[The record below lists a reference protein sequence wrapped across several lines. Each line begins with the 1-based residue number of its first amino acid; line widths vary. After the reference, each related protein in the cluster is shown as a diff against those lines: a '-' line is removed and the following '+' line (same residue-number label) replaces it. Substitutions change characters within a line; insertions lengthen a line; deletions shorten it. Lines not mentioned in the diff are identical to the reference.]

1 MAAITILLFVQ
12 ILSNGFAQ
20 LPTVVDDEILEEDVE
35 IPSLTSARNNT
46 SCGSNSSLTDLWA
59 STDSST
65 WGTWTNAVYGY
76 YDVNCT
82 VIGNNYTLEATISNS
97 AGGWSSYSFWN
108 WSETNN
114 HEYMSEAW
122 SNLTAGTY
130 CVNATLWDVTSGTS
144 TYVDSD
150 YPCFTLTNSSGSGG
164 NNTGGN
170 NSSSMEQI
178 NLLYIAPWGM
188 NYTTNDNL
196 YFYWLAEDLVTNISY
211 NATFDVYA
219 YNVTTN
225 TTYVIWDDYTIF
237 DSNSTNWNPAWNGS
251 GPSFDSH
258 WQIPNGTLPTG
269 CYYASINLYDNDD
282 GMHFDNDGFDL
293 DIGMNCSNAGGNN
306 TGGNNTGG
314 NNTGNSTDDCGTLDN
329 LTDLMVWSD
338 STMYFEGDVVGVEF
352 ITNCTVLNKT
362 YTLDYTLYD
371 SNNNSVADNS
381 ANPWTWVANNVY
393 EVHSANFTLS
403 ADTYCLWVHLED
415 AFAAQTVETETH
427 CFDVNESGNSSGNNT
442 AGNNQ
447 TNPIM
452 PVNCSQIN
460 WDVGPS
466 NVTIDDCWNQTN
478 SFWFF
483 FNQSGVSVW
492 IDPVVAVG
500 YDYVVYSGPSIV
512 SVEIPVG
519 YGDDVFDLYVFWNN
533 GWHDSGFDIYGGV
546 PYTFST
552 PVERMSIRGIEAS
565 EMLDPNDPTAF
576 VSALTF
582 QTSGTVLMTMTPVTE
597 NYTVLTCGNDPSMTD
612 LMIWTDAQSY
622 PQGTTVYSD
631 YYVNCSVNTKDYEL
645 HVFAYSTS
653 GGTWSDYAV
662 WNWTETDSYEMMDD
676 SWSNLA
682 QDTYCVNATLY
693 MVSGGAYQF
702 VDFEV
707 TCFTVTGN
715 SSGGGGSTP
724 LDPCGL
730 NSSYTQVWSWMDAS
744 TYANGDDQ
752 DATFYVNCT
761 RTGADYTLEYY
772 VFEVGS
778 TNYVLSGMYTWV
790 ANSININFYD
800 TFTGLGPGDYCVLAN
815 LYEANVFLTD
825 NGGTTCFTI
834 TGTAVNSPPTISYTL
849 QIPVAYSGDALDCYA
864 QGATYSDPDNDPDQ
878 SIFTWNVNNVQ
889 ITTGILNNILPAG
902 SFVVGDIVH
911 CEAIAHDGMAQGNTM
926 NRYYFVQ
933 PPNNTAPSVSNVLI
947 TPPSP
952 VATDTLTCSYTYS
965 DPDMDP
971 DASLIQWS
979 INGVAIAGATTDTLS
994 SGYATADFVTCAVTA
1009 FDGTVSGNT
1018 GTMSILIMSSASS
1031 GGGGLPSVGVIGTIA
1046 AIAIGFI
1053 FTTRRE
1059 DEE

>member
-1 MAAITILLFVQ
+1 MQKMSIATIAILLFVQ

-20 LPTVVDDEILEEDVE
+20 IPAGNNDETLDSNVE
-35 IPSLTSARNNT
+35 TPSLTSARNNT
-46 SCGSNSSLTDLWA
+46 TCGSDPSLTDLWA

-82 VIGNNYTLEATISNS
+82 VIGNNYTLEATINAN

-122 SNLTAGTY
+122 ANLSAGTY
-130 CVNATLWDVTSGTS
+130 CVNVTLWDVTTGTS

-170 NSSSMEQI
+170 N
-178 NLLYIAPWGM
+178 
-188 NYTTNDNL
+188 T
-196 YFYWLAEDLVTNISY
+196 
-211 NATFDVYA
+211 
-219 YNVTTN
+219 
-225 TTYVIWDDYTIF
+225 
-237 DSNSTNWNPAWNGS
+237 
-251 GPSFDSH
+251 
-258 WQIPNGTLPTG
+258 
-269 CYYASINLYDNDD
+269 
-282 GMHFDNDGFDL
+282 
-293 DIGMNCSNAGGNN
+293 GGNN

-314 NNTGNSTDDCGTLDN
+314 NNTGGNNTGGNNTGCGYDLNYSSINASSYYYAYDLGQNFSGYYDVYCGLLNTGMLVSWYIEDLDNNNQTVDFGFVPLNANQYSTSVIINSTDVANESAGNYSFEAQLHWWNGTAWNFVD
-329 LTDLMVWSD
+329 SD
-338 STMYFEGDVVGVEF
+338 IYYF
-352 ITNCTVLNKT
+352 IIYN
-362 YTLDYTLYD
+362 
-371 SNNNSVADNS
+371 SNNNN
-381 ANPWTWVANNVY
+381 TGGNN
-393 EVHSANFTLS
+393 TG
-403 ADTYCLWVHLED
+403 
-415 AFAAQTVETETH
+415 
-427 CFDVNESGNSSGNNT
+427 GNNTGGNNTGGNNTGGNNT
-442 AGNNQ
+442 AGNNTGGNNQ
-447 TNPIM
+447 TNPLM
-452 PVNCSQIN
+452 PVINCSQIAWN
-460 WDVGPS
+460 AS
-466 NVTIDDCWNQTN
+466 MNVTINDCLNQTN

-483 FNQSGVSVW
+483 FNQSGAVVW
-492 IDPVVAVG
+492 IDPIVAVG
-500 YDYVVYSGPSIV
+500 YDYIVYSGPSIV
-512 SVEIPVG
+512 SVEIPLG

-546 PYTFST
+546 TYTFST

-653 GGTWSDYAV
+653 GSSWSDYAV

-682 QDTYCVNATLY
+682 QGTYCVNATLY

-715 SSGGGGSTP
+715 NNGGGGGSTP
-724 LDPCGL
+724 VDPCGL
-730 NSSYTQVWSWMDAS
+730 NSSYTDVWSWMDAS

-778 TNYVLSGMYTWV
+778 TNYVLSGMFTWI
-790 ANSININFYD
+790 ATSTNINFYD

-889 ITTGILNNILPAG
+889 ITTGILNNIIPAG

-933 PPNNTAPSVSNVLI
+933 PPNNTAPSVSNVVI
-947 TPPSP
+947 SP
-952 VATDTLTCSYTYS
+952 TSPTETDTLTCSYIYN

-971 DASLIQWS
+971 DASTIQWS
-979 INGVAIAGATTDTLS
+979 VNGVAIAGATTDTLS

-1031 GGGGLPSVGVIGTIA
+1031 GGGGLPSIGVVGTIA
-1046 AIAIGFI
+1046 AISAGFI
-1053 FTTRRE
+1053 FAIRRE
-1059 DEE
+1059 DDE

>member
-1 MAAITILLFVQ
+1 MQKMSIATIAILLFVQ

-20 LPTVVDDEILEEDVE
+20 IPAGNNDETLDSNVE
-35 IPSLTSARNNT
+35 TPSLTSARNNT
-46 SCGSNSSLTDLWA
+46 TCGSDPSLTDLWA

-82 VIGNNYTLEATISNS
+82 VIGNNYTLEATINAN

-122 SNLTAGTY
+122 ANLSAGTY
-130 CVNATLWDVTSGTS
+130 CVNVTLWDVTTGTS

-170 NSSSMEQI
+170 N
-178 NLLYIAPWGM
+178 
-188 NYTTNDNL
+188 T
-196 YFYWLAEDLVTNISY
+196 
-211 NATFDVYA
+211 
-219 YNVTTN
+219 
-225 TTYVIWDDYTIF
+225 
-237 DSNSTNWNPAWNGS
+237 
-251 GPSFDSH
+251 
-258 WQIPNGTLPTG
+258 
-269 CYYASINLYDNDD
+269 
-282 GMHFDNDGFDL
+282 
-293 DIGMNCSNAGGNN
+293 GGNN

-314 NNTGNSTDDCGTLDN
+314 NNTGGNNTGGNNTGCGYDLNYSSINASSYYYAYDLGQNFSGYYDVYCGLLNTGMLVSWYIEDLDNNNQTVDFGFVPLNANQYSTSVIINSTDVANESAGNYSFEAQLHWWNGTAWNFVD
-329 LTDLMVWSD
+329 SD
-338 STMYFEGDVVGVEF
+338 IYYF
-352 ITNCTVLNKT
+352 IIYN
-362 YTLDYTLYD
+362 
-371 SNNNSVADNS
+371 SNNNN
-381 ANPWTWVANNVY
+381 TGGNN
-393 EVHSANFTLS
+393 TG
-403 ADTYCLWVHLED
+403 
-415 AFAAQTVETETH
+415 
-427 CFDVNESGNSSGNNT
+427 GNNTGGNNTGGNNTGGNNT
-442 AGNNQ
+442 AGNNTGGNNQ
-447 TNPIM
+447 TNPLM
-452 PVNCSQIN
+452 PVNCSQIAWN
-460 WDVGPS
+460 AS
-466 NVTIDDCWNQTN
+466 MNVTINDCLNQTN

-483 FNQSGVSVW
+483 FNQSGAVVW
-492 IDPVVAVG
+492 IDPIVAVG
-500 YDYVVYSGPSIV
+500 YDYIVYSGPSIV
-512 SVEIPVG
+512 SVEIPLG

-546 PYTFST
+546 TYTFST

-653 GGTWSDYAV
+653 GSSWSDYAV

-682 QDTYCVNATLY
+682 QGTYCVNATLY

-715 SSGGGGSTP
+715 NNGGGGGSTP
-724 LDPCGL
+724 VDPCGL
-730 NSSYTQVWSWMDAS
+730 NSSYTDVWSWMDAS

-778 TNYVLSGMYTWV
+778 TNYVLSGMFTWI
-790 ANSININFYD
+790 ATSTNINFYD

-933 PPNNTAPSVSNVLI
+933 PPNNTAPSVSNVVI
-947 TPPSP
+947 SP
-952 VATDTLTCSYTYS
+952 TSPTETDTLTCSYIYN

-971 DASLIQWS
+971 DASTIQWS
-979 INGVAIAGATTDTLS
+979 VNGVAIAGATTDTLS

-1031 GGGGLPSVGVIGTIA
+1031 GGGGLPSIGVVGTIA
-1046 AIAIGFI
+1046 AISAGFI
-1053 FTTRRE
+1053 FAIRRE
-1059 DEE
+1059 DDE

>member
-1 MAAITILLFVQ
+1 MQKMSIATIAILLFVQ

-20 LPTVVDDEILEEDVE
+20 IPAGNNDETLDSNVE
-35 IPSLTSARNNT
+35 TPSLTSARNNT
-46 SCGSNSSLTDLWA
+46 TCGSDPSLTDLWA

-82 VIGNNYTLEATISNS
+82 VIGNNYTLEATINAN

-122 SNLTAGTY
+122 ANLSAGTY
-130 CVNATLWDVTSGTS
+130 CVNVTLWDVTTGTS

-170 NSSSMEQI
+170 NTGGNNTGGNNTGCGYDLNYSSI
-178 NLLYIAPWGM
+178 NASSYYYAYDLGQNFSGYYDVYCGLLNTGMLVSWYI
-188 NYTTNDNL
+188 
-196 YFYWLAEDLVTNISY
+196 EDLDNNNQTVDFGFVPL
-211 NATFDVYA
+211 NANQYSTS
-219 YNVTTN
+219 
-225 TTYVIWDDYTIF
+225 VII
-237 DSNSTNWNPAWNGS
+237 NSTDVANESAGNYSFEAQLHWWNGTAWN
-251 GPSFDSH
+251 FVDSD
-258 WQIPNGTLPTG
+258 I
-269 CYYASINLYDNDD
+269 YYFIIYN
-282 GMHFDNDGFDL
+282 
-293 DIGMNCSNAGGNN
+293 SNNNNTGGNN

-314 NNTGNSTDDCGTLDN
+314 NNTGG
-329 LTDLMVWSD
+329 
-338 STMYFEGDVVGVEF
+338 
-352 ITNCTVLNKT
+352 
-362 YTLDYTLYD
+362 
-371 SNNNSVADNS
+371 NN
-381 ANPWTWVANNVY
+381 T
-393 EVHSANFTLS
+393 
-403 ADTYCLWVHLED
+403 
-415 AFAAQTVETETH
+415 
-427 CFDVNESGNSSGNNT
+427 GGNNT
-442 AGNNQ
+442 AGNNTGGNNQ
-447 TNPIM
+447 TNPLM
-452 PVNCSQIN
+452 PVINCSQIMWN
-460 WDVGPS
+460 AS
-466 NVTIDDCWNQTN
+466 MNVTINDCLNQTN

-483 FNQSGVSVW
+483 FNQSGAVVW
-492 IDPVVAVG
+492 IDPIVAVG
-500 YDYVVYSGPSIV
+500 YDYIVYSGPSIV
-512 SVEIPVG
+512 SVEIPLG

-546 PYTFST
+546 TYTFST

-653 GGTWSDYAV
+653 GSSWSDYAV

-730 NSSYTQVWSWMDAS
+730 NSSYTDVWSWMDAS

-778 TNYVLSGMYTWV
+778 TNYVLSGMFTWI
-790 ANSININFYD
+790 ATSTNINFYD

-933 PPNNTAPSVSNVLI
+933 PPNNTAPSVSNVVI
-947 TPPSP
+947 SP
-952 VATDTLTCSYTYS
+952 TSPTETDTLTCSYIYN

-971 DASLIQWS
+971 DASTIQWS
-979 INGVAIAGATTDTLS
+979 VNGVAIAGATTDTLS

-1031 GGGGLPSVGVIGTIA
+1031 GGGGLPSIGVVGTIA
-1046 AIAIGFI
+1046 AISAGFI
-1053 FTTRRE
+1053 FAIRRE
-1059 DEE
+1059 DDE

>member
-1 MAAITILLFVQ
+1 MQKMSIATIAILLFVQ

-20 LPTVVDDEILEEDVE
+20 IPAGNNDETLDSNVE
-35 IPSLTSARNNT
+35 TPSLTSARNNT
-46 SCGSNSSLTDLWA
+46 TCGSDPSLTDLWA

-82 VIGNNYTLEATISNS
+82 VIGNNYTLEATINAN

-122 SNLTAGTY
+122 ANLSAGTY
-130 CVNATLWDVTSGTS
+130 CVNVTLWDVTTGTS

-170 NSSSMEQI
+170 N
-178 NLLYIAPWGM
+178 
-188 NYTTNDNL
+188 T
-196 YFYWLAEDLVTNISY
+196 
-211 NATFDVYA
+211 
-219 YNVTTN
+219 
-225 TTYVIWDDYTIF
+225 
-237 DSNSTNWNPAWNGS
+237 
-251 GPSFDSH
+251 
-258 WQIPNGTLPTG
+258 
-269 CYYASINLYDNDD
+269 
-282 GMHFDNDGFDL
+282 
-293 DIGMNCSNAGGNN
+293 GGNN

-314 NNTGNSTDDCGTLDN
+314 NNTGGNNTGGNNTGCGYDLNYSSINASSYYYAYDLGQNFSGYYDVYCGLLNTGMLVSWYIEDLDNNNQTVDFGFVPLNANQYSTSVIINSTDVANESAGNYSFEAQLHWWNGTAWNFVD
-329 LTDLMVWSD
+329 SD
-338 STMYFEGDVVGVEF
+338 IYYF
-352 ITNCTVLNKT
+352 IIYN
-362 YTLDYTLYD
+362 
-371 SNNNSVADNS
+371 SNNNN
-381 ANPWTWVANNVY
+381 TGGNN
-393 EVHSANFTLS
+393 TG
-403 ADTYCLWVHLED
+403 
-415 AFAAQTVETETH
+415 
-427 CFDVNESGNSSGNNT
+427 GNNTGGNNTGGNNTGGNNT
-442 AGNNQ
+442 AGNNTGGNNQ
-447 TNPIM
+447 TNPLM
-452 PVNCSQIN
+452 PVNCSQIAWN
-460 WDVGPS
+460 AS
-466 NVTIDDCWNQTN
+466 MNVTINDCLNQTN

-483 FNQSGVSVW
+483 FNQSGAVVW
-492 IDPVVAVG
+492 IDPIVAVG
-500 YDYVVYSGPSIV
+500 YDYIVYSGPSIV
-512 SVEIPVG
+512 SVEIPLG

-546 PYTFST
+546 TYTFST

-653 GGTWSDYAV
+653 GSSWSDYAV

-730 NSSYTQVWSWMDAS
+730 NSSYTDVWSWMDAS

-778 TNYVLSGMYTWV
+778 TNYVLSGMFTWI
-790 ANSININFYD
+790 ATSTNINFYD

-933 PPNNTAPSVSNVLI
+933 PPNNTAPSVSNVVI
-947 TPPSP
+947 SP
-952 VATDTLTCSYTYS
+952 TSPTETDTLTCSYIYN

-971 DASLIQWS
+971 DASTIQWS
-979 INGVAIAGATTDTLS
+979 VNGVAIAGATTDTLS

-1031 GGGGLPSVGVIGTIA
+1031 GGGGLPSIGVVGTIA
-1046 AIAIGFI
+1046 AISAGFI
-1053 FTTRRE
+1053 FAIRRE
-1059 DEE
+1059 DDE

>member
-1 MAAITILLFVQ
+1 MQKMSIATIAILLFVQ

-20 LPTVVDDEILEEDVE
+20 IPAGNNDETLDSNVE
-35 IPSLTSARNNT
+35 TPSLTSARNNT
-46 SCGSNSSLTDLWA
+46 TCGSDPSLTDLWA

-82 VIGNNYTLEATISNS
+82 VIGNNYTLEATINAN

-122 SNLTAGTY
+122 ANLSAGTY
-130 CVNATLWDVTSGTS
+130 CVNVTLWDVTTGTS

-170 NSSSMEQI
+170 N
-178 NLLYIAPWGM
+178 
-188 NYTTNDNL
+188 T
-196 YFYWLAEDLVTNISY
+196 
-211 NATFDVYA
+211 
-219 YNVTTN
+219 
-225 TTYVIWDDYTIF
+225 
-237 DSNSTNWNPAWNGS
+237 
-251 GPSFDSH
+251 
-258 WQIPNGTLPTG
+258 
-269 CYYASINLYDNDD
+269 
-282 GMHFDNDGFDL
+282 
-293 DIGMNCSNAGGNN
+293 GGNN

-314 NNTGNSTDDCGTLDN
+314 NNTGGNNTGGNNTGCGYDLNYSSINASSYYYAYDLGQNFSGYYDVYCGLLNTGMLVSWYIEDLDNNNQTVDFGFVPLNANQYSTSVIINSTDVANESAGNYSFEAQLHWWNGTAWNFVD
-329 LTDLMVWSD
+329 SD
-338 STMYFEGDVVGVEF
+338 IYYF
-352 ITNCTVLNKT
+352 IIYN
-362 YTLDYTLYD
+362 
-371 SNNNSVADNS
+371 SNNNN
-381 ANPWTWVANNVY
+381 TGGNN
-393 EVHSANFTLS
+393 TG
-403 ADTYCLWVHLED
+403 
-415 AFAAQTVETETH
+415 
-427 CFDVNESGNSSGNNT
+427 GNNTGGNNTGGNNTGGNNT
-442 AGNNQ
+442 AGNNTGGNNQ
-447 TNPIM
+447 TNPLM
-452 PVNCSQIN
+452 PVNCSQIAWN
-460 WDVGPS
+460 AS
-466 NVTIDDCWNQTN
+466 MNVTINDCWNQTD

-483 FNQSGVSVW
+483 FNQSGAVVW
-492 IDPVVAVG
+492 IDPIVAVG
-500 YDYVVYSGPSIV
+500 YDYIVYSGPSIV
-512 SVEIPVG
+512 SVEIPLG

-546 PYTFST
+546 TYTFST

-682 QDTYCVNATLY
+682 QGTYCVNATLY

-715 SSGGGGSTP
+715 NNGGGGGSTP
-724 LDPCGL
+724 VDPCGL
-730 NSSYTQVWSWMDAS
+730 NSSYTDVWSWMDAS

-778 TNYVLSGMYTWV
+778 TNYVLSGMFTWI
-790 ANSININFYD
+790 ATSTNINFYD

-933 PPNNTAPSVSNVLI
+933 PPNNTAPSVSNVVI
-947 TPPSP
+947 SP
-952 VATDTLTCSYTYS
+952 TSPTETDTLTCSYIYN

-971 DASLIQWS
+971 DASTIQWS
-979 INGVAIAGATTDTLS
+979 VNGVAIAGATTDTLS

-1031 GGGGLPSVGVIGTIA
+1031 GGGGLPSIGVVGTIA
-1046 AIAIGFI
+1046 AISAGFI
-1053 FTTRRE
+1053 FAIRRE
-1059 DEE
+1059 DDE

>member
-1 MAAITILLFVQ
+1 MQKMSIATIAILLFVQ

-20 LPTVVDDEILEEDVE
+20 IPAGNNDETLDSNVE
-35 IPSLTSARNNT
+35 TPSLTSARNNT
-46 SCGSNSSLTDLWA
+46 TCGSDPSLTDLWA

-82 VIGNNYTLEATISNS
+82 VIGNNYTLEATINAN

-122 SNLTAGTY
+122 ANLSAGTY
-130 CVNATLWDVTSGTS
+130 CVNVTLWDVTTGTS

-170 NSSSMEQI
+170 N
-178 NLLYIAPWGM
+178 
-188 NYTTNDNL
+188 T
-196 YFYWLAEDLVTNISY
+196 
-211 NATFDVYA
+211 
-219 YNVTTN
+219 
-225 TTYVIWDDYTIF
+225 
-237 DSNSTNWNPAWNGS
+237 
-251 GPSFDSH
+251 
-258 WQIPNGTLPTG
+258 
-269 CYYASINLYDNDD
+269 
-282 GMHFDNDGFDL
+282 
-293 DIGMNCSNAGGNN
+293 GGNN

-314 NNTGNSTDDCGTLDN
+314 NNTGGNNTGGNNTGCGYDLNYSSINASSYYYAYDLGQNFSGYYDVYCGLLNTGMLVSWYIEDLDNNNQTVDFGFVPLNANQYSTSVIINSTDVANESAGNYSFEAQLHWWNGTAWNFVD
-329 LTDLMVWSD
+329 SD
-338 STMYFEGDVVGVEF
+338 IYYF
-352 ITNCTVLNKT
+352 IIYN
-362 YTLDYTLYD
+362 
-371 SNNNSVADNS
+371 SNNNN
-381 ANPWTWVANNVY
+381 TGGNN
-393 EVHSANFTLS
+393 TG
-403 ADTYCLWVHLED
+403 
-415 AFAAQTVETETH
+415 
-427 CFDVNESGNSSGNNT
+427 GNNTGGNNTGGNNTGGNNTAGNNT

-447 TNPIM
+447 TNPLM
-452 PVNCSQIN
+452 PVINCSQIMWN
-460 WDVGPS
+460 AS
-466 NVTIDDCWNQTN
+466 MNVTINDCLNQTN

-483 FNQSGVSVW
+483 FNQSGAVVW
-492 IDPVVAVG
+492 IDPIVAVG
-500 YDYVVYSGPSIV
+500 YDYIVYSGPSIV
-512 SVEIPVG
+512 SVEIPLG

-546 PYTFST
+546 TYTFST

-730 NSSYTQVWSWMDAS
+730 NSSYTDVWSWMDAS

-778 TNYVLSGMYTWV
+778 TNYVLSGMFTWI
-790 ANSININFYD
+790 ATSTNINFYD

-933 PPNNTAPSVSNVLI
+933 PPNNTAPSVSNVVI
-947 TPPSP
+947 SP
-952 VATDTLTCSYTYS
+952 TSPTETDTLTCSYIYN

-971 DASLIQWS
+971 DASTIQWS
-979 INGVAIAGATTDTLS
+979 VNGVAIAGATTDTLS

-1031 GGGGLPSVGVIGTIA
+1031 GGGGLPSIGVVGTIA
-1046 AIAIGFI
+1046 AISAGFI
-1053 FTTRRE
+1053 FAIRRE
-1059 DEE
+1059 DDE

>member
-1 MAAITILLFVQ
+1 MQKMSIATIAILLFVQ

-20 LPTVVDDEILEEDVE
+20 IPAGNNDETLDSNVE
-35 IPSLTSARNNT
+35 TPSLTSARNNT
-46 SCGSNSSLTDLWA
+46 TCGSDPSLTDLWA

-82 VIGNNYTLEATISNS
+82 VIGNNYTLEATINAN

-122 SNLTAGTY
+122 ANLSAGTY
-130 CVNATLWDVTSGTS
+130 CVNVTLWDVTTGTS

-170 NSSSMEQI
+170 NTGGNNTGGNNTGCGYDLNYSSI
-178 NLLYIAPWGM
+178 NASSYYYAYDLGQNFSGYYDVYCGLLNTGMLVSWYI
-188 NYTTNDNL
+188 
-196 YFYWLAEDLVTNISY
+196 EDLDNNNQTVDFGFVPL
-211 NATFDVYA
+211 NANQYSTS
-219 YNVTTN
+219 
-225 TTYVIWDDYTIF
+225 VII
-237 DSNSTNWNPAWNGS
+237 NSTDVANESAGNYSFEAQLHWWNGTAWNLV
-251 GPSFDSH
+251 DSD
-258 WQIPNGTLPTG
+258 I
-269 CYYASINLYDNDD
+269 YYFIIYN
-282 GMHFDNDGFDL
+282 
-293 DIGMNCSNAGGNN
+293 SNNNNTGGNN

-314 NNTGNSTDDCGTLDN
+314 NNTGG
-329 LTDLMVWSD
+329 
-338 STMYFEGDVVGVEF
+338 
-352 ITNCTVLNKT
+352 
-362 YTLDYTLYD
+362 
-371 SNNNSVADNS
+371 NN
-381 ANPWTWVANNVY
+381 TGGNNT
-393 EVHSANFTLS
+393 A
-403 ADTYCLWVHLED
+403 
-415 AFAAQTVETETH
+415 
-427 CFDVNESGNSSGNNT
+427 GNNT

-447 TNPIM
+447 TNPLM
-452 PVNCSQIN
+452 PVINCSQIMWN
-460 WDVGPS
+460 AS
-466 NVTIDDCWNQTN
+466 MNVTINDCLNQTN

-483 FNQSGVSVW
+483 FNQSGAVVW
-492 IDPVVAVG
+492 IDPIVAVG
-500 YDYVVYSGPSIV
+500 YDYIVYSGPSIV
-512 SVEIPVG
+512 SVEIPLG

-546 PYTFST
+546 TYTFST

-682 QDTYCVNATLY
+682 QGTYCVNATLY

-715 SSGGGGSTP
+715 NNGGGGGSTP
-724 LDPCGL
+724 VDPCGL
-730 NSSYTQVWSWMDAS
+730 NSSYTDVWSWMDAS

-778 TNYVLSGMYTWV
+778 TNYVLSGMFTWI
-790 ANSININFYD
+790 ATSTNINFYD

-889 ITTGILNNILPAG
+889 ITTGILNNIIPAG

-933 PPNNTAPSVSNVLI
+933 PPNNTAPSVSNVVI
-947 TPPSP
+947 SP
-952 VATDTLTCSYTYS
+952 TSPTETDTLTCSYIYN

-971 DASLIQWS
+971 DASTIQWS
-979 INGVAIAGATTDTLS
+979 VNGVAIAGATTDTLS

-1031 GGGGLPSVGVIGTIA
+1031 GGGGLPSIGVVGTIA
-1046 AIAIGFI
+1046 AISAGFI
-1053 FTTRRE
+1053 FAIRRE
-1059 DEE
+1059 DDE

>member
-1 MAAITILLFVQ
+1 MQKMSIATIAILLFVQ

-20 LPTVVDDEILEEDVE
+20 IPAGNNDETLDSNVE
-35 IPSLTSARNNT
+35 TPSLTSARNNT
-46 SCGSNSSLTDLWA
+46 TCGSDPSLTDLWA

-82 VIGNNYTLEATISNS
+82 VIGNNYTLEATINAN

-122 SNLTAGTY
+122 ANLSAGTY
-130 CVNATLWDVTSGTS
+130 CVNVTLWDVTTGTS

-170 NSSSMEQI
+170 NTGGNNTGGNNTGCGYDLNYSSI
-178 NLLYIAPWGM
+178 NASSYYYAYDLGQNFSGYYDVYCGLLNTGMLVSWYI
-188 NYTTNDNL
+188 
-196 YFYWLAEDLVTNISY
+196 EDLDNNNQTVDFGFVPL
-211 NATFDVYA
+211 NANQYSTS
-219 YNVTTN
+219 
-225 TTYVIWDDYTIF
+225 VII
-237 DSNSTNWNPAWNGS
+237 NSTDVANESAGNYSFEAQLHWWNGTAWN
-251 GPSFDSH
+251 FVDSD
-258 WQIPNGTLPTG
+258 I
-269 CYYASINLYDNDD
+269 YYFIIYN
-282 GMHFDNDGFDL
+282 
-293 DIGMNCSNAGGNN
+293 SNNNNTGGNN

-314 NNTGNSTDDCGTLDN
+314 NNTGG
-329 LTDLMVWSD
+329 
-338 STMYFEGDVVGVEF
+338 
-352 ITNCTVLNKT
+352 
-362 YTLDYTLYD
+362 
-371 SNNNSVADNS
+371 NN
-381 ANPWTWVANNVY
+381 TGGNN
-393 EVHSANFTLS
+393 T
-403 ADTYCLWVHLED
+403 
-415 AFAAQTVETETH
+415 
-427 CFDVNESGNSSGNNT
+427 GGNNT
-442 AGNNQ
+442 AGNNTGGNSQ

-452 PVNCSQIN
+452 PVNCSQIAWN
-460 WDVGPS
+460 AS
-466 NVTIDDCWNQTN
+466 MNVTINDCLNQTN

-483 FNQSGVSVW
+483 FNQSGAVVW
-492 IDPVVAVG
+492 IDPIVAVG
-500 YDYVVYSGPSIV
+500 YDYIVYSGPSIV
-512 SVEIPVG
+512 SVEIPLG

-546 PYTFST
+546 TYTFST

-715 SSGGGGSTP
+715 NNGGGGGSTP
-724 LDPCGL
+724 VDPCGL
-730 NSSYTQVWSWMDAS
+730 NSSYTDVWSWMDAS

-761 RTGADYTLEYY
+761 RTGADYTLEYN

-778 TNYVLSGMYTWV
+778 TNYVLSGMFTWI
-790 ANSININFYD
+790 ATSTNINFYD

-933 PPNNTAPSVSNVLI
+933 PPNNTAPSVSNVVI
-947 TPPSP
+947 SP
-952 VATDTLTCSYTYS
+952 TSPTETDTLTCTYIYN

-971 DASLIQWS
+971 DASTIQWS
-979 INGVAIAGATTDTLS
+979 VNGVAIAGATTDTLS

-1031 GGGGLPSVGVIGTIA
+1031 GGGGLPSIGVVGTIA
-1046 AIAIGFI
+1046 AISAGFI
-1053 FTTRRE
+1053 FAIRRE
-1059 DEE
+1059 DDE

>member
-1 MAAITILLFVQ
+1 MITILLFVQ

-20 LPTVVDDEILEEDVE
+20 IPNTNDEETFETSVE
-35 IPSLTSARNNT
+35 GPSLTSARNNT
-46 SCGSNSSLTDLWA
+46 TCGSDPALTDLWA

-170 NSSSMEQI
+170 N
-178 NLLYIAPWGM
+178 
-188 NYTTNDNL
+188 T
-196 YFYWLAEDLVTNISY
+196 
-211 NATFDVYA
+211 
-219 YNVTTN
+219 
-225 TTYVIWDDYTIF
+225 
-237 DSNSTNWNPAWNGS
+237 
-251 GPSFDSH
+251 
-258 WQIPNGTLPTG
+258 
-269 CYYASINLYDNDD
+269 
-282 GMHFDNDGFDL
+282 
-293 DIGMNCSNAGGNN
+293 GGNN

-314 NNTGNSTDDCGTLDN
+314 NNTGSNNNCGNYSN
-329 LTDLMVWSD
+329 LTDMMIWTDATTYTV
-338 STMYFEGDVVGVEF
+338 GDTVNMGYEV
-352 ITNCTVLNKT
+352 NCTILGNNYTIDSWIRNTTTVLYGGSPWFGWTAQWNPMQFSDNNANFGAGE
-362 YTLDYTLYD
+362 YCMNATLYEAGAFLD
-371 SNNNSVADNS
+371 FEETCFWVVNGSSGGNN
-381 ANPWTWVANNVY
+381 TGGNN
-393 EVHSANFTLS
+393 TG
-403 ADTYCLWVHLED
+403 
-415 AFAAQTVETETH
+415 
-427 CFDVNESGNSSGNNT
+427 GNNTGGNNTAGNNT

-452 PVNCSQIN
+452 PIVNCSNIAWN
-460 WDVGPS
+460 AS
-466 NVTIDDCWNQTN
+466 MNVTINDCLNQTN

-483 FNQSGVSVW
+483 FNQSGAGVW
-492 IDPVVAVG
+492 IDPIVAVG

-512 SVEIPVG
+512 SVEIPLG
-519 YGDDVFDLYVFWNN
+519 YGDDVFDLYFYGTN
-533 GWHDSGFDIYGGV
+533 GWYDSNIDIYGGV
-546 PYTFST
+546 AYIFST
-552 PVERMSIRGIEAS
+552 PVERMSVRGIEAS
-565 EMLDPNDPTAF
+565 EMLDPNDPNAF
-576 VSALTF
+576 VSGLTF
-582 QTSGTVLMTMTPVTE
+582 QSSGTVLMTMTPVTE
-597 NYTVLTCGNDPSMTD
+597 NYTMLTCGNDPSLTD

-622 PQGTTVYSD
+622 PQGTTVYPD

-653 GGTWSDYAV
+653 GGAWSDFAV
-662 WNWTETDSYEMMDD
+662 WNWTETDSYESMDD

-682 QDTYCVNATLY
+682 QGTYCVNATLY

-730 NSSYTQVWSWMDAS
+730 NSSYTVVWSWMDAS

-790 ANSININFYD
+790 ANSVNINFYD

-815 LYEANVFLTD
+815 LYESNVFLTD

-834 TGTAVNSPPTISYTL
+834 TGTAVNSPPSIAYTL
-849 QIPVAYSGDALDCYA
+849 QIPVAYSGDALDCYS
-864 QGATYSDPDNDPDQ
+864 QGAYYSDPDNDPDQ

-889 ITTGILNNILPAG
+889 ISTGILNNIIPAG

-933 PPNNTAPSVSNVLI
+933 PPNNTAPSVSNVII
-947 TPPSP
+947 TPASP
-952 VATDTLTCSYTYS
+952 IETDTLTCSYTYS

-979 INGVAIAGATTDTLS
+979 INGVAVSGATTDTLS
-994 SGYATADFVTCAVTA
+994 SGYATADFITCTVTA
-1009 FDGTVSGNT
+1009 FDGTVNGNT
-1018 GTMSILIMSSASS
+1018 GTMSILIMSSGSSS
-1031 GGGGLPSVGVIGTIA
+1031 GGGLPAIGVVGTIA

>member
-1 MAAITILLFVQ
+1 MQKMSIATIAILLFVQ

-20 LPTVVDDEILEEDVE
+20 IPAGNNDETLDSNVE
-35 IPSLTSARNNT
+35 TPSLTSARNNT
-46 SCGSNSSLTDLWA
+46 TCGSDPSLTDLWA

-82 VIGNNYTLEATISNS
+82 VIGNNYTLEATINAN

-122 SNLTAGTY
+122 ANLSAGTY
-130 CVNATLWDVTSGTS
+130 CVNVTLWDVTTGTS

-164 NNTGGN
+164 NN
-170 NSSSMEQI
+170 S
-178 NLLYIAPWGM
+178 
-188 NYTTNDNL
+188 
-196 YFYWLAEDLVTNISY
+196 
-211 NATFDVYA
+211 
-219 YNVTTN
+219 
-225 TTYVIWDDYTIF
+225 
-237 DSNSTNWNPAWNGS
+237 
-251 GPSFDSH
+251 
-258 WQIPNGTLPTG
+258 
-269 CYYASINLYDNDD
+269 
-282 GMHFDNDGFDL
+282 
-293 DIGMNCSNAGGNN
+293 GGNN

-314 NNTGNSTDDCGTLDN
+314 NNTGGNNTGGNNTGSNSNCGNYSN
-329 LTDLMVWSD
+329 LTDMMIWSD
-338 STMYFEGDVVGVEF
+338 ATTYTVGDTVYMGYDV
-352 ITNCTVLNKT
+352 NCTILGNNYTIDSWLRNATTVLYGGSPWFGWTAQWNPMQFT
-362 YTLDYTLYD
+362 DYNANFDAGEYCLNATLYE
-371 SNNNSVADNS
+371 AG
-381 ANPWTWVANNVY
+381 TFL
-393 EVHSANFTLS
+393 EFEETCFTIVDGS
-403 ADTYCLWVHLED
+403 
-415 AFAAQTVETETH
+415 
-427 CFDVNESGNSSGNNT
+427 SGNNTGGNNTGGNNT
-442 AGNNQ
+442 AGNNTGGNNQ
-447 TNPIM
+447 TNPLM
-452 PVNCSQIN
+452 PVNCSQIAWN
-460 WDVGPS
+460 AS
-466 NVTIDDCWNQTN
+466 MNVTINDCWNQTD

-483 FNQSGVSVW
+483 FNQSGNDIW

-500 YDYVVYSGPSIV
+500 YDYAVYNGPWIV
-512 SVEIPVG
+512 AIEIPLG
-519 YGDDVFDLYVFWNN
+519 YGDDVFDLYYYGTN
-533 GWHDSGFDIYGGV
+533 GWYDTNIDIYGGV
-546 PYTFST
+546 SYTFPT

-582 QTSGTVLMTMTPVTE
+582 QNSGTVLMTMTPVTE

-653 GGTWSDYAV
+653 GSSWSDYAV

-682 QDTYCVNATLY
+682 QGTYCVNATLY

-715 SSGGGGSTP
+715 NNGGGGGSTP
-724 LDPCGL
+724 VDPCGL
-730 NSSYTQVWSWMDAS
+730 NSSYTDVWSWMDAS

-778 TNYVLSGMYTWV
+778 TNYVLSGMFTWI
-790 ANSININFYD
+790 ATSTNINFYD

-933 PPNNTAPSVSNVLI
+933 PPNNTAPSVSNVVI
-947 TPPSP
+947 SP
-952 VATDTLTCSYTYS
+952 TSPTETDTLTCTYIYN

-971 DASLIQWS
+971 DASTIQWS
-979 INGVAIAGATTDTLS
+979 VNGVAIAGATTDTLS

-1031 GGGGLPSVGVIGTIA
+1031 GGGGLPSVGVVGTIA
-1046 AIAIGFI
+1046 AISAGFI
-1053 FTTRRE
+1053 FAIRRE
-1059 DEE
+1059 DDE

>member
-1 MAAITILLFVQ
+1 MQKMSMAAITILLFVQ

-314 NNTGNSTDDCGTLDN
+314 NNTGG
-329 LTDLMVWSD
+329 
-338 STMYFEGDVVGVEF
+338 
-352 ITNCTVLNKT
+352 
-362 YTLDYTLYD
+362 
-371 SNNNSVADNS
+371 NN
-381 ANPWTWVANNVY
+381 T
-393 EVHSANFTLS
+393 
-403 ADTYCLWVHLED
+403 
-415 AFAAQTVETETH
+415 
-427 CFDVNESGNSSGNNT
+427 GGNNT

-447 TNPIM
+447 TNPLM
-452 PVNCSQIN
+452 PVINCSQIMWN
-460 WDVGPS
+460 AS
-466 NVTIDDCWNQTN
+466 MNVTINDCLNQTN

-483 FNQSGVSVW
+483 FNQSGAVVW
-492 IDPVVAVG
+492 IDPIVAVG
-500 YDYVVYSGPSIV
+500 YDYIVYSGPSIV
-512 SVEIPVG
+512 SVEIPLG
-519 YGDDVFDLYVFWNN
+519 YGDDVFDLYYYGTN
-533 GWHDSGFDIYGGV
+533 GWYDSNTDIYGGV
-546 PYTFST
+546 AYTFST

-1031 GGGGLPSVGVIGTIA
+1031 GGGGLPSVGVVGTIA

>member
-1 MAAITILLFVQ
+1 MQKMSIATIAILLFVQ

-20 LPTVVDDEILEEDVE
+20 IPAGNNDETLDSNVE
-35 IPSLTSARNNT
+35 TPSLTSARNNT
-46 SCGSNSSLTDLWA
+46 TCGSDPSLTDLWA

-82 VIGNNYTLEATISNS
+82 VIGNNYTLEATINAN

-122 SNLTAGTY
+122 ANLSAGTY
-130 CVNATLWDVTSGTS
+130 CVNVTLWDVTTGTS

-170 NSSSMEQI
+170 N
-178 NLLYIAPWGM
+178 
-188 NYTTNDNL
+188 T
-196 YFYWLAEDLVTNISY
+196 
-211 NATFDVYA
+211 
-219 YNVTTN
+219 
-225 TTYVIWDDYTIF
+225 
-237 DSNSTNWNPAWNGS
+237 
-251 GPSFDSH
+251 
-258 WQIPNGTLPTG
+258 
-269 CYYASINLYDNDD
+269 
-282 GMHFDNDGFDL
+282 
-293 DIGMNCSNAGGNN
+293 GGNN

-314 NNTGNSTDDCGTLDN
+314 NNTGGNNTGGNNTGCGYDLNYSSINASSYYYAYDLGQNFSGYYDVYCGLLNTGMLVSWYIEDLDNNNQTVDFGFVPLNANQYSTSVIINSTDVANESAGNYSFEAQLHWWNGTAWNFVD
-329 LTDLMVWSD
+329 SD
-338 STMYFEGDVVGVEF
+338 IYYF
-352 ITNCTVLNKT
+352 IIYN
-362 YTLDYTLYD
+362 
-371 SNNNSVADNS
+371 SNNNN
-381 ANPWTWVANNVY
+381 TGGNN
-393 EVHSANFTLS
+393 TG
-403 ADTYCLWVHLED
+403 
-415 AFAAQTVETETH
+415 
-427 CFDVNESGNSSGNNT
+427 GNNTGGNNTGGNNTGGNNT
-442 AGNNQ
+442 AGNNTGGNNQ
-447 TNPIM
+447 TNPLM
-452 PVNCSQIN
+452 PVINCSQIMWN
-460 WDVGPS
+460 AS
-466 NVTIDDCWNQTN
+466 MNVTINDCLNQTN

-483 FNQSGVSVW
+483 FNQSGAVVW
-492 IDPVVAVG
+492 IDPIVAVG
-500 YDYVVYSGPSIV
+500 YDYIVYSGPSIV
-512 SVEIPVG
+512 SVEIPLG

-546 PYTFST
+546 TYTFST

-730 NSSYTQVWSWMDAS
+730 NSSYTDVWSWMDAS

-778 TNYVLSGMYTWV
+778 TNYVLSGMFTWI
-790 ANSININFYD
+790 ATSTNINFYD

-933 PPNNTAPSVSNVLI
+933 PPNNTAPSVSNVVI
-947 TPPSP
+947 SP
-952 VATDTLTCSYTYS
+952 TSPTETDTLTCSYIYN

-971 DASLIQWS
+971 DASTIQWS
-979 INGVAIAGATTDTLS
+979 VNGVAIAGATTDTLS

-1031 GGGGLPSVGVIGTIA
+1031 GGGGLPSIGVVGTIA
-1046 AIAIGFI
+1046 AISAGFI
-1053 FTTRRE
+1053 FAIRRE
-1059 DEE
+1059 DDE

>member
-1 MAAITILLFVQ
+1 MQKMSIATIAILLFVQ

-20 LPTVVDDEILEEDVE
+20 IPAGNNDETLDSNVE
-35 IPSLTSARNNT
+35 TPSLTSARNNT
-46 SCGSNSSLTDLWA
+46 TCGSDPSLTDLWA

-82 VIGNNYTLEATISNS
+82 VIGNNYTLEATINAN

-122 SNLTAGTY
+122 ANLSAGTY
-130 CVNATLWDVTSGTS
+130 CVNVTLWDVTTGTS

-170 NSSSMEQI
+170 N
-178 NLLYIAPWGM
+178 
-188 NYTTNDNL
+188 T
-196 YFYWLAEDLVTNISY
+196 
-211 NATFDVYA
+211 
-219 YNVTTN
+219 
-225 TTYVIWDDYTIF
+225 
-237 DSNSTNWNPAWNGS
+237 
-251 GPSFDSH
+251 
-258 WQIPNGTLPTG
+258 
-269 CYYASINLYDNDD
+269 
-282 GMHFDNDGFDL
+282 
-293 DIGMNCSNAGGNN
+293 GGNN

-314 NNTGNSTDDCGTLDN
+314 NNTGGNNTGGNNTGCGYDLNYSSINASSYYYAYDLGQNFSGYYDVYCGLLNTGMLVSWYIEDLDNNNQTVDFGFVPLNANQYSTSVIINSTDVANESAGNYSFEAQLHWWNGTAWNFVD
-329 LTDLMVWSD
+329 SD
-338 STMYFEGDVVGVEF
+338 IYYF
-352 ITNCTVLNKT
+352 IIYN
-362 YTLDYTLYD
+362 
-371 SNNNSVADNS
+371 SNNNN
-381 ANPWTWVANNVY
+381 TGGNN
-393 EVHSANFTLS
+393 TG
-403 ADTYCLWVHLED
+403 
-415 AFAAQTVETETH
+415 
-427 CFDVNESGNSSGNNT
+427 GNNTGGNNTGGNNTGGNNT
-442 AGNNQ
+442 AGNNTGGNNQ
-447 TNPIM
+447 TNPLM
-452 PVNCSQIN
+452 PVINCSQIMWN
-460 WDVGPS
+460 AS
-466 NVTIDDCWNQTN
+466 MNVTINDCLNQTN

-483 FNQSGVSVW
+483 FNQSGAVVW
-492 IDPVVAVG
+492 IDPIVAVG
-500 YDYVVYSGPSIV
+500 YDYIVYSGPSIV
-512 SVEIPVG
+512 SVEIPLG

-546 PYTFST
+546 TYTFST

-715 SSGGGGSTP
+715 NNGGGGGSTP
-724 LDPCGL
+724 VDPCGL
-730 NSSYTQVWSWMDAS
+730 NSSYTDVWSWMDAS

-778 TNYVLSGMYTWV
+778 TNYVLSGMFTWI
-790 ANSININFYD
+790 ATSTNINFYD

-889 ITTGILNNILPAG
+889 ITTGILNNIIPAG

-933 PPNNTAPSVSNVLI
+933 PPNNTAPSVSNVVI
-947 TPPSP
+947 SP
-952 VATDTLTCSYTYS
+952 TSPTETDTLTCSYIYN

-971 DASLIQWS
+971 DASTIQWS
-979 INGVAIAGATTDTLS
+979 VNGVAIAGATTDTLS

-1031 GGGGLPSVGVIGTIA
+1031 GGGGLPSIGVVGTIA
-1046 AIAIGFI
+1046 AISAGFI
-1053 FTTRRE
+1053 FAIRRE
-1059 DEE
+1059 DDE

>member
-1 MAAITILLFVQ
+1 MIAILLFVQ

-20 LPTVVDDEILEEDVE
+20 IPNTNDEETFETSVE
-35 IPSLTSARNNT
+35 GPSLTSARNNT
-46 SCGSNSSLTDLWA
+46 TCGSDPALTDLWA

-170 NSSSMEQI
+170 N
-178 NLLYIAPWGM
+178 
-188 NYTTNDNL
+188 T
-196 YFYWLAEDLVTNISY
+196 
-211 NATFDVYA
+211 
-219 YNVTTN
+219 
-225 TTYVIWDDYTIF
+225 
-237 DSNSTNWNPAWNGS
+237 
-251 GPSFDSH
+251 
-258 WQIPNGTLPTG
+258 
-269 CYYASINLYDNDD
+269 
-282 GMHFDNDGFDL
+282 
-293 DIGMNCSNAGGNN
+293 GGNN

-314 NNTGNSTDDCGTLDN
+314 NNTGGNNTGGNNTGGNNTGSNNNCGNYSN
-329 LTDLMVWSD
+329 LTDMMIWTDATTYTV
-338 STMYFEGDVVGVEF
+338 GDTVNMGYE
-352 ITNCTVLNKT
+352 INCTILGNNYTIDSWIRNTTTVLYGGSPWFGWTAQWNPMQF
-362 YTLDYTLYD
+362 
-371 SNNNSVADNS
+371 SDNS
-381 ANPWTWVANNVY
+381 ANFGAGEYCMNATLYEAGIFLDFEETCFWV
-393 EVHSANFTLS
+393 
-403 ADTYCLWVHLED
+403 
-415 AFAAQTVETETH
+415 
-427 CFDVNESGNSSGNNT
+427 VNGSSGGNNT
-442 AGNNQ
+442 AGNNTGGNNQ

-460 WDVGPS
+460 WDAGPS

-483 FNQSGVSVW
+483 FNQSGNDIW

-512 SVEIPVG
+512 SVEIPLG
-519 YGDDVFDLYVFWNN
+519 YGDDVFDLYFYGTN
-533 GWHDSGFDIYGGV
+533 GWYDSNIDINGGV

-576 VSALTF
+576 VTALTF
-582 QTSGTVLMTMTPVTE
+582 QNSGTVLMTMTPVTE

-653 GGTWSDYAV
+653 GGAWSDFSV
-662 WNWTETDSYEMMDD
+662 WNWTETDSHESMDD

-682 QDTYCVNATLY
+682 QGTYCVNATLY

-778 TNYVLSGMYTWV
+778 SNYVLSGMYTWV

-889 ITTGILNNILPAG
+889 ISTGILNNIIPAG

-933 PPNNTAPSVSNVLI
+933 PANNTAPSVSNVLI

-952 VATDTLTCSYTYS
+952 IETDTLTCSYTYS

-979 INGVAIAGATTDTLS
+979 INGVAVPGATTDTLS
-994 SGYATADFVTCAVTA
+994 SGYATADFITCTVTA
-1009 FDGTVSGNT
+1009 FDGTVNGNT
-1018 GTMSILIMSSASS
+1018 GTMSILIMSSGSSS
-1031 GGGGLPSVGVIGTIA
+1031 GGGLPAIGVVGTIA

>member
-1 MAAITILLFVQ
+1 MQKMSITMIVILLFVQ

-20 LPTVVDDEILEEDVE
+20 IPATDNDETLDTDIET
-35 IPSLTSARNNT
+35 PSLTSARNNT

-82 VIGNNYTLEATISNS
+82 VIGNNYTLEATIEITSQQTANGS
-97 AGGWSSYSFWN
+97 AAWSSYSFWN

-122 SNLTAGTY
+122 SNLTAGETY
-130 CVNATLWDVTSGTS
+130 CVNATLWDVSSGTS

-150 YPCFTLTNSSGSGG
+150 YPCFTLTNSSGG
-164 NNTGGN
+164 
-170 NSSSMEQI
+170 
-178 NLLYIAPWGM
+178 
-188 NYTTNDNL
+188 
-196 YFYWLAEDLVTNISY
+196 
-211 NATFDVYA
+211 
-219 YNVTTN
+219 
-225 TTYVIWDDYTIF
+225 
-237 DSNSTNWNPAWNGS
+237 
-251 GPSFDSH
+251 
-258 WQIPNGTLPTG
+258 
-269 CYYASINLYDNDD
+269 
-282 GMHFDNDGFDL
+282 
-293 DIGMNCSNAGGNN
+293 GGNN

-314 NNTGNSTDDCGTLDN
+314 SNNSNCGNYSNLTDMMIWTDATTYTVGDTVYMSYDVNCTILGNNYTIDSWLRNTTSVLYGGSPWFGWTAQWNPMQFSDYNANFDAGDYCLNATLYEDGTFLEFEETCFTIIDPNSGGNNTGGNNTNSNCGNDSN
-329 LTDLMVWSD
+329 LTDLMVWTD
-338 STMYFEGDVVGVEF
+338 ATTYTVGDNVLGNFFV
-352 ITNCTVLNKT
+352 NCTINGET
-362 YTLDYTLYD
+362 YKLE
-371 SNNNSVADNS
+371 
-381 ANPWTWVANNVY
+381 Y
-393 EVHSANFTLS
+393 EVIEFNTNIVHSDGVWNWTEQNNWEAFNPIWIGLPAGEYCIHSTLEILTLS
-403 ADTYCLWVHLED
+403 TTYNFVDYE
-415 AFAAQTVETETH
+415 AT
-427 CFDVNESGNSSGNNT
+427 CFDIWNSTSGNNT
-442 AGNNQ
+442 GGNNTGGNSQ
-447 TNPIM
+447 TNPLM
-452 PVNCSQIN
+452 PIINCTQIAWN
-460 WDVGPS
+460 TS
-466 NVTIDDCWNQTN
+466 MNVTIDDCWNQTN

-483 FNQSGVSVW
+483 FNQSGAVVW

-500 YDYVVYSGPSIV
+500 YDYTVYNGPWIV
-512 SVEIPVG
+512 SIDIPLG
-519 YGDDVFDLYVFWNN
+519 YGDDVFDLYYFGTN
-533 GWHDSGFDIYGGV
+533 GWYDTNIDIYGGIA
-546 PYTFST
+546 YTFST

-582 QTSGTVLMTMTPVTE
+582 QNSGTVLMTMTPVTE

-622 PQGTTVYSD
+622 PQGTTVFSD

-653 GGTWSDYAV
+653 GSSWSDYAV

-682 QDTYCVNATLY
+682 QGTYCVNATLY

-715 SSGGGGSTP
+715 NGGGGGSTP
-724 LDPCGL
+724 VDPCGL
-730 NSSYTQVWSWMDAS
+730 NSSYTDVWSWMDAS

-778 TNYVLSGMYTWV
+778 TNYVLSGMFTWV
-790 ANSININFYD
+790 ATSTNINFYD

-878 SIFTWNVNNVQ
+878 SIFTWNVNNIQ

-933 PPNNTAPSVSNVLI
+933 PANNTAPSVSNVVI
-947 TPPSP
+947 SP
-952 VATDTLTCSYTYS
+952 TSPTETDTLTCTYIYN

-971 DASLIQWS
+971 DASTIQWS
-979 INGVAIAGATTDTLS
+979 VNGVAIAGATTDTLS

-1018 GTMSILIMSSASS
+1018 GTMSILIMSSGSS
-1031 GGGGLPSVGVIGTIA
+1031 GGGGLPSIGVVGTIA
-1046 AIAIGFI
+1046 AISAGFI
-1053 FTTRRE
+1053 FAIRRE

>member
-1 MAAITILLFVQ
+1 MQKTSITMIAILLFVQ

-20 LPTVVDDEILEEDVE
+20 
-35 IPSLTSARNNT
+35 IPSQSDEDSWQGPVLESGARSVGVLTDTQQQSILNNQT
-46 SCGSNSSLTDLWA
+46 YNGSN
-59 STDSST
+59 
-65 WGTWTNAVYGY
+65 
-76 YDVNCT
+76 
-82 VIGNNYTLEATISNS
+82 
-97 AGGWSSYSFWN
+97 
-108 WSETNN
+108 
-114 HEYMSEAW
+114 
-122 SNLTAGTY
+122 
-130 CVNATLWDVTSGTS
+130 
-144 TYVDSD
+144 
-150 YPCFTLTNSSGSGG
+150 
-164 NNTGGN
+164 
-170 NSSSMEQI
+170 
-178 NLLYIAPWGM
+178 
-188 NYTTNDNL
+188 
-196 YFYWLAEDLVTNISY
+196 
-211 NATFDVYA
+211 
-219 YNVTTN
+219 
-225 TTYVIWDDYTIF
+225 
-237 DSNSTNWNPAWNGS
+237 
-251 GPSFDSH
+251 
-258 WQIPNGTLPTG
+258 
-269 CYYASINLYDNDD
+269 
-282 GMHFDNDGFDL
+282 DNDGDGVVNNLDSDDDNDCIPDSNDSSPLDFDGDGINDES
-293 DIGMNCSNAGGNN
+293 DIDDDGDGLNDSLEVSDSNASTNIYDADNDGNHDCAFFSSGGNN

-314 NNTGNSTDDCGTLDN
+314 NNTGGNNTGGNNT
-329 LTDLMVWSD
+329 
-338 STMYFEGDVVGVEF
+338 GG
-352 ITNCTVLNKT
+352 
-362 YTLDYTLYD
+362 
-371 SNNNSVADNS
+371 NNSNQMTYNAYQLQYCFSTAEDIEIFMNINGLNATEFYLEWEITSGSTIVASGSPLISVNS
-381 ANPWTWVANNVY
+381 NGTVSYTWT
-393 EVHSANFTLS
+393 F
-403 ADTYCLWVHLED
+403 
-415 AFAAQTVETETH
+415 
-427 CFDVNESGNSSGNNT
+427 NSSALNTGVYTVMLNPADSGLGNLFSNSPFYYNIEVGCNNTGGNNTGGNNT

-460 WDVGPS
+460 WDAGPS

-512 SVEIPVG
+512 SVEIPLG
-519 YGDDVFDLYVFWNN
+519 YGDDVFDLYFYGTN
-533 GWHDSGFDIYGGV
+533 GWYDSNIDIDGGV

-576 VSALTF
+576 VTALTF
-582 QTSGTVLMTMTPVTE
+582 QNSGTVLMTMTPVTE

-653 GGTWSDYAV
+653 GGAWSDFSV
-662 WNWTETDSYEMMDD
+662 WNWTETDSHESMDD

-682 QDTYCVNATLY
+682 QGTYCVNATLY

-778 TNYVLSGMYTWV
+778 SNYVLSGMYTWV

-889 ITTGILNNILPAG
+889 ISTGILNNIIPAG

-933 PPNNTAPSVSNVLI
+933 PANNTAPSVSNVLI

-952 VATDTLTCSYTYS
+952 IETDTLTCSYTYS

-979 INGVAIAGATTDTLS
+979 INGVAVPGATTDTLS
-994 SGYATADFVTCAVTA
+994 SGYATADFITCTVTA
-1009 FDGTVSGNT
+1009 FDGTVNGNT
-1018 GTMSILIMSSASS
+1018 GTMSILIMSSGSSS
-1031 GGGGLPSVGVIGTIA
+1031 GGGLPAIGVVGTIA

>member
-1 MAAITILLFVQ
+1 MQKMSIATIAILLFVQ

-20 LPTVVDDEILEEDVE
+20 IPAGNNDETLDSNVE
-35 IPSLTSARNNT
+35 TPSLTSARNNT
-46 SCGSNSSLTDLWA
+46 TCGSDPSLTDLWA

-82 VIGNNYTLEATISNS
+82 VIGNNYTLEATINAN

-122 SNLTAGTY
+122 ANLSAGTY
-130 CVNATLWDVTSGTS
+130 CVNVTLWDVTTGTS

-170 NSSSMEQI
+170 N
-178 NLLYIAPWGM
+178 
-188 NYTTNDNL
+188 T
-196 YFYWLAEDLVTNISY
+196 
-211 NATFDVYA
+211 
-219 YNVTTN
+219 
-225 TTYVIWDDYTIF
+225 
-237 DSNSTNWNPAWNGS
+237 
-251 GPSFDSH
+251 
-258 WQIPNGTLPTG
+258 
-269 CYYASINLYDNDD
+269 
-282 GMHFDNDGFDL
+282 
-293 DIGMNCSNAGGNN
+293 GGNN

-314 NNTGNSTDDCGTLDN
+314 NNTGGNNTGGNNTGCGYDLNYSSINASSYYYAYDLGQNFSGYYDVYCGLLNTGMLVSWYIEDLDNNNQTVDFGFVPLNANQYSTSVIINSTDVANESAGNYSFEAQLHWWNGTAWNFVD
-329 LTDLMVWSD
+329 SD
-338 STMYFEGDVVGVEF
+338 IYYF
-352 ITNCTVLNKT
+352 IIYN
-362 YTLDYTLYD
+362 
-371 SNNNSVADNS
+371 SNNNN
-381 ANPWTWVANNVY
+381 TGGNN
-393 EVHSANFTLS
+393 TG
-403 ADTYCLWVHLED
+403 
-415 AFAAQTVETETH
+415 
-427 CFDVNESGNSSGNNT
+427 GNNTGGNNTGGNNTGGNNT
-442 AGNNQ
+442 AGNNTGGNNQ
-447 TNPIM
+447 TNPLM
-452 PVNCSQIN
+452 PVNCSQIAWN
-460 WDVGPS
+460 AS
-466 NVTIDDCWNQTN
+466 MNVTINDCWNQTD

-483 FNQSGVSVW
+483 FNQSGAVVW
-492 IDPVVAVG
+492 IDPIVAVG
-500 YDYVVYSGPSIV
+500 YDYIVYSGPSIV
-512 SVEIPVG
+512 SVEIPLG

-546 PYTFST
+546 TYTFST

-653 GGTWSDYAV
+653 GSSWSDYAV

-730 NSSYTQVWSWMDAS
+730 NSSYTDVWSWMDAS

-778 TNYVLSGMYTWV
+778 TNYVLSGMFTWI
-790 ANSININFYD
+790 ATSTNINFYD

-933 PPNNTAPSVSNVLI
+933 PPNNTAPSVSNVVI
-947 TPPSP
+947 SP
-952 VATDTLTCSYTYS
+952 TSPTETDTLTCSYIYN

-971 DASLIQWS
+971 DASTIQWS
-979 INGVAIAGATTDTLS
+979 VNGVAIAGATTDTLS

-1031 GGGGLPSVGVIGTIA
+1031 GGGGLPSIGVVGTIA
-1046 AIAIGFI
+1046 AISAGFI
-1053 FTTRRE
+1053 FAIRRE
-1059 DEE
+1059 DDE